1 MENISVKIEE
11 YVGRKVDFP
20 SECELMQASDGSIE
34 ITRWAVRDKSQ
45 PTMEQLEAL
54 GDQAEATITA
64 NQKRAARKNAY
75 PSIGDQLDMQYWDS
89 VNDTTT
95 WKDAIAS
102 VKAAHPKP

>member
-1 MENISVKIEE
+1 MDNISVRIEE

-20 SECELMQASDGSIE
+20 KECELVLTSDGSTV
-34 ITRWAVRDKSQ
+34 ITTWNIDSHPQ
-45 PTMEQLEAL
+45 PTTEQLEAL

>member
-75 PSIGDQLDMQYWDS
+75 PSIGDQLDMQYWDEI
-89 VNDTTT
+89 NGTTT
-95 WKDAIAS
+95 WKDAIAA
-102 VKAAHPKP
+102 VKSAHPKP